1 MSKHSNGFRL
11 YRYPEPGEFFVVFG
25 DTAQGGSDR
34 NFVVFLSTKRLDIP
48 LVLSLNGVAAEMTP
62 HLKQALEW
70 VHDRT
75 QVKPTI
81 ALERNNGGAS
91 AMHDL
96 MSTNISDK
104 YTIYFAKKENGQGS
118 DKPGWDT
125 TGGVNGTGT
134 RPMMLG
140 EWLTA
145 FNAKLVTI
153 YDQETLEHHQ
163 TFIVNQKGRP
173 EAAPNTH
180 DDAVM
185 ACAGAWQ
192 LLQTEHPPAPRQA
205 EYTTGNFAST
215 W

>member
-1 MSKHSNGFRL
+1 MFKL
-11 YRYPEPGEFFVVFG
+11 YRDIEPGEFFIAFG
-25 DTAQGGSDR
+25 DCAQGGIDK

-48 LVLSLNGVAAEMTP
+48 LVLSMNGVAAEMTP

-70 VHDRT
+70 VQRKT
-75 QVKPTI
+75 GVKPTV

-96 MSTNISDK
+96 MITNTNDA
-104 YTIYFAKKENGQGS
+104 YTIYFARKEDGSYS

-125 TGGVNGTGT
+125 TGSANGTSGT
-134 RPMMLG
+134 RPTMLG

-145 FNAKLVTI
+145 FNAKLIHI
-153 YDQETLEHHQ
+153 YDQEIIEQHQ
-163 TFIVNQKGRP
+163 TFIVNKRGRP

-185 ACAGAWQ
+185 ACAGAYQ
-192 LLQTEHPPAPRQA
+192 LYQTEKPPAVQ
-205 EYTTGNFAST
+205 EEIYSTGNFAST

>member
-1 MSKHSNGFRL
+1 MFRL
-11 YRYPEPGEFFVVFG
+11 YRQPEHGEFFVVFG
-25 DTAQGGSDR
+25 DCAQGGIDK
-34 NFVVFLSTKRLDIP
+34 NYVQFLSTKRMDIP
-48 LVLSLNGVAAEMTP
+48 LVLSMKGVAAEMTP

-70 VHDRT
+70 IHDRT
-75 QVKPTI
+75 EVKPTI
-81 ALERNNGGAS
+81 ALERNNGGQS

-96 MSTNISDK
+96 MMTNSDDK
-104 YTIYFAKKENGQGS
+104 YTIYFAKGEDGQDNP

-134 RPMMLG
+134 RPVMLG

-145 FNAKLVTI
+145 YNAKLVTI
-153 YDQETLEHHQ
+153 YDKETLEQHQ
-163 TFIVNQKGRP
+163 TFIVNKRGRP

-192 LLQTEHPPAPRQA
+192 LYQTEQAPRPQDA
-205 EYTTGNFAST
+205 VYTTGNFRSA